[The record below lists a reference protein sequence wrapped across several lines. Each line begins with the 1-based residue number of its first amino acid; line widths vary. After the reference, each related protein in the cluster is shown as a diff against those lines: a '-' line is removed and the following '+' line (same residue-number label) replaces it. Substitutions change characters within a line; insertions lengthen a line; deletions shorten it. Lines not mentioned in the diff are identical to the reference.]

1 MIIIHV
7 KIWTTLSTISEN
19 YPPQILPQFDNS
31 MNSAARDKQQGSR
44 LQGIYVVLN
53 HSTSRMQILPP
64 EKLYPP
70 FQISTRQMP
79 PFSSC
84 RLIRPASMTLKDNGE
99 VNVFED
105 TSDIR
110 VDVVKRHIAS
120 GSVDDGV
127 LVSEDGS
134 LLHKSAPEDVEFGQD
149 NLKKSKSRTS
159 CLGKGRRMNT
169 TGSDMENNEY
179 PCDTMKISPTR
190 NN

>member
-44 LQGIYVVLN
+44 LQA
-53 HSTSRMQILPP
+53 LPP
-64 EKLYPP
+64 KKLYPP
-70 FQISTRQMP
+70 FQISTRQIP
-79 PFSSC
+79 PFSSS
-84 RLIRPASMTLKDNGE
+84 RMIRGVS
-99 VNVFED
+99 VFED
-105 TSDIR
+105 TSDIP

-134 LLHKSAPEDVEFGQD
+134 LLQKSAAEDVEFGQD
-149 NLKKSKSRTS
+149 NLKKSKSRTN

-179 PCDTMKISPTR
+179 PCDTMKFSPTR
-190 NN
+190 NNTPRCHIAKQLVR